1 MSKVLIVGG
10 GAAGMFASIFAAK
23 NGNEVHVFEK
33 NEKLGKKL
41 FITGKGRCNIT
52 NACDM
57 EGLFDAV
64 RTNAKFLYSSF
75 YGYTNQQVID
85 FFERIGVP
93 TKIERGDRVFPV
105 SDHSS
110 DVIRGLEREMDRLG
124 VKVHLRTAV
133 KKVVAKD
140 GHFEKIILGDQR
152 QIHADACIVA
162 TGGLSYQSTGSTGD
176 GFRFAESLGHT
187 VTDCMPALVPME
199 CKEEWVPE
207 LQGLSLRNVNVTIL
221 DGKKKLYDDFG
232 EMEFTKYGL
241 DGPIIKSASCRM
253 KDTSKEN
260 YKIVL
265 DLKPALDEEKLDKR
279 IIKDFTK
286 YTNKNF
292 ENALDDLL
300 PRKLIPIIIELSEIP
315 KHMKVNQISKQQR
328 LNLVHLLKNITFTV
342 RRYRPI
348 EEAIITSGGIKVS
361 EINASTMESKIIKNL
376 FFAGEIID
384 VDAYTGGFNLQI
396 AYSTAYLAGINC

>member
-1 MSKVLIVGG
+1 MSKVVVIGG
-10 GAAGMFASIFAAK
+10 GAAGMFASIAAA
-23 NGNEVHVFEK
+23 GCGHQVVVYEK

-41 FITGKGRCNIT
+41 YITGKGRCNIT

-152 QIHADACIVA
+152 QIHADA
-162 TGGLSYQSTGSTGD
+162 Q
-176 GFRFAESLGHT
+176 
-187 VTDCMPALVPME
+187 
-199 CKEEWVPE
+199 
-207 LQGLSLRNVNVTIL
+207 NV
-221 DGKKKLYDDFG
+221 
-232 EMEFTKYGL
+232 
-241 DGPIIKSASCRM
+241 
-253 KDTSKEN
+253 
-260 YKIVL
+260 
-265 DLKPALDEEKLDKR
+265 
-279 IIKDFTK
+279 
-286 YTNKNF
+286 
-292 ENALDDLL
+292 
-300 PRKLIPIIIELSEIP
+300 
-315 KHMKVNQISKQQR
+315 
-328 LNLVHLLKNITFTV
+328 
-342 RRYRPI
+342 
-348 EEAIITSGGIKVS
+348 
-361 EINASTMESKIIKNL
+361 
-376 FFAGEIID
+376 
-384 VDAYTGGFNLQI
+384 
-396 AYSTAYLAGINC
+396 